1 MIWNLQILTKVVI
14 FSLLLEEIRERIDDV
29 VYEDGFLKFY
39 KNNTL
44 FKTFDLTTRSIV
56 EEIATETSEVE
67 IKKSFR
73 LLKDNIRRYGL

>member
-1 MIWNLQILTKVVI
+1 MI

-39 KNNTL
+39 KDDVL
-44 FKTFDLTTRSIV
+44 FKSFNLTTKTIV
-56 EEIATETSEVE
+56 DETCEVE

-73 LLKDNIRRYGL
+73 LLNDKIRTYGV

>member
-1 MIWNLQILTKVVI
+1 MI

-39 KNNTL
+39 KDSVL
-44 FKTFDLTTRSIV
+44 FKSFDLTTKTIV
-56 EEIATETSEVE
+56 DGTCEVE

-73 LLKDNIRRYGL
+73 LLNDKIRTYGV

>member
-1 MIWNLQILTKVVI
+1 MVI

-56 EEIATETSEVE
+56 EEIATGTSEVE